1 MVQRKVTVDFEGQKV
16 DAFDV
21 PIEES
26 TERWTELRLEDGSVL
41 RAKPVI
47 SAVHRIDAKKDP
59 SGNPIYSIT
68 ATIALSLVSGPTK
81 LSAKKVQ

>member
-1 MVQRKVTVDFEGQKV
+1 MRKVTATFEGKKV
-16 DAFDV
+16 DAWDV

-47 SAVHRIDAKKDP
+47 STVQRIDSHKDQA
-59 SGNPIYSIT
+59 GNPIYAIT
-68 ATIALSLVSGPTK
+68 ATIALSVVSGPTK
-81 LSAKKVQ
+81 LNPKVQ